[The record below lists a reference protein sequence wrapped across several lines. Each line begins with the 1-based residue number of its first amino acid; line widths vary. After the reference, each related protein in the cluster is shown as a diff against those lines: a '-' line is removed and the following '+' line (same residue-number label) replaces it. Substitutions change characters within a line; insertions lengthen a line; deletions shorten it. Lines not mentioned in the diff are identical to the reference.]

1 MMKLSISQ
9 VCTLNHSFAADIEE
23 YASAGF
29 QHVEIWLTKLEDFLA
44 KKSLDDAKELLRA
57 HNMTPVAASF
67 QGGLLT
73 SQGEARAEAWKL
85 FERRLVLCRDLQ
97 VGVIVVACDPS
108 PPLKDVDIQR
118 LQMSLRELAD
128 RAQEHRV
135 RVALEFQSNAALGNN
150 LQTAAALVDEVSHPH
165 LGICLDSFH
174 FYVGPSKT
182 EDLGYLNASN
192 LAHVQLSDLAD
203 KPRELALD
211 GDRIIPV
218 DGDLPLPT
226 IVRHLQHIGYEGSVS
241 VELMNPQIWQIP
253 ALQMADVGLQ
263 ALQRLVNS

>member
-9 VCTLNHSFAADIEE
+9 VCSLNQSFAADIED

-29 QHVEIWLTKLEDFLA
+29 QYVEIWLTKLEDFLA
-44 KKSLDDAKELLRA
+44 KKSLDDAQQLLRT
-57 HNMTPVAASF
+57 HNMTPVAASY

-85 FERRLVLCRDLQ
+85 FMQRLVLCRDLEI
-97 VGVIVVACDPS
+97 GVMVVACDPS

-118 LQMSLRELAD
+118 LQMSLREMAD
-128 RAQEHRV
+128 RASEHRV
-135 RVALEFQSNAALGNN
+135 RVALEFQASAALGNN
-150 LQTAAALVDEVSHPH
+150 LQTAAALVDDVSHPH

-182 EDLGYLNASN
+182 EDLGYLSAHN

-211 GDRIIPV
+211 GDRIIPG
-218 DGDLPLPT
+218 DGDLPLTT
-226 IVRHLQHIGYEGSVS
+226 IVRHLQHIGYEGSIS

-253 ALQMADVGLQ
+253 ALQIADVGLQ
-263 ALQRLVNS
+263 ALQRLIDS